1 MKRIFAALLC
11 IAMLMLVCSCSN
23 DDTVN
28 PASSDE
34 TVVADSNATDSNTES
49 SSDTT
54 VPGQGAIINS
64 NRSES
69 EDCFPYEINAL
80 EYTLYTNIFYNDM
93 GGDYVGTKETKTGTF
108 AVIYDRFNEVT
119 RYYVWGYYDETKCC
133 DWQWEF
139 VPTSTDNL
147 PVPGSLVEVTGT
159 FEADE
164 AALDG
169 YWYQNAECTVKE
181 AYEGTGA
188 EVDMTVMSGTLE
200 RVQII
205 NMQNFADWF
214 AGKKVAAY
222 GRVGGATYIVH
233 PYYDGAFEQAV
244 DGGTMPAVDTYV
256 IVSGEY
262 TADAAITNATIAETG
277 NY

>member
-1 MKRIFAALLC
+1 MKRLFAVLLC
-11 IAMLMLVCSCSN
+11 LVLVLVCCCSCNGNGTDTTDTSN
-23 DDTVN
+23 NETVASDDSRS
-28 PASSDE
+28 SSD
-34 TVVADSNATDSNTES
+34 A

-54 VPGQGAIINS
+54 APGAGAKINP
-64 NRSES
+64 NRADSK
-69 EDCFPYEINAL
+69 DCFPYEINAL
-80 EYTLYTNIFYNDM
+80 EYTLYTNIFYNDL
-93 GGDYVGTKETKTGTF
+93 GGQYVGKKETKTGTF
-108 AVIYDRFNEVT
+108 AIIYDRFNEVT

-139 VPTSTDNL
+139 VPVSTDNL
-147 PVPGSLVEVTGT
+147 PVPGSLVQVTGT
-159 FEADE
+159 FEKND

-169 YWYQNAECTVKE
+169 YWYQNAEVSVSKE
-181 AYEGTGA
+181 YKGLDA

-200 RVQII
+200 RVQVI
-205 NMQNFADWF
+205 NIQQFADYF

-244 DGGTMPAVDTYV
+244 SGGTMPAIDTYV
-256 IVSGEY
+256 VVSGEY
-262 TADAAITNATIAETG
+262 TADAVIGNASITETT